1 MLKSMTGFGRG
12 EGDTTLGK
20 VVVESRSVNHRYC
33 DINIKLPKR
42 LSLFENRVKE
52 IIRSQVSRGR
62 VDVSLRLD
70 NLGEEKVQFSVDF
83 NLAEQYYRV
92 LHDLKERLRLKDEIT
107 LNLLAGAKDLITT
120 KEELGDM
127 EPYWQEILP
136 VVRESLKNMDDM
148 KRLEGDSLAKDLQQ
162 RLGHITE
169 QLQMIKQQFPLRL
182 RAFLNRLQDRLRSLL
197 EGMETDPA
205 RFQQE
210 VAFLAERTDI
220 TEEIVRAESH
230 LVQFRTFLDGNEPV
244 GRKMDF
250 LLQEVHREVNTVSA
264 KANDAEISQRVVEIK
279 SELEKIREQVQ
290 NVELVLSMKRGLGT
304 STR

>member
-20 VVVESRSVNHRYC
+20 MVVESRSVNHRYS
-33 DINIKLPKR
+33 DINVKLPKR
-42 LSLFENRVKE
+42 LNLFENRMKE

-62 VDVSLRLD
+62 IDVSLRLE
-70 NLGEEKVQFSVDF
+70 NFGEEKVQLSVD
-83 NLAEQYYRV
+83 LDMAEQYYRV
-92 LHDLKERLRLKDEIT
+92 LDDLKQKLRLKDEIT
-107 LNLLAGAKDLITT
+107 LSLLAGAKDLIVA
-120 KEELGDM
+120 KEESGDI

-136 VVRESLKNMDDM
+136 VLKQSLKNMDDM
-148 KRLEGDSLAKDLQQ
+148 KRLEGESLTRDLQQ
-162 RLGHITE
+162 RLGNIAE
-169 QLQMIKQQFPLRL
+169 QLELIKQQFPLRL
-182 RAFLNRLQDRLRSLL
+182 RAFLTRLQDRLQTLL
-197 EGMETDPA
+197 EGMESDPS

-230 LVQFRTFLDGNEPV
+230 LGQFKALLEGNDPV

-250 LLQEVHREVNTVSA
+250 LLQEIHREVNTVSA

-290 NVELVLSMKRGLGT
+290 NVE
-304 STR
+304 

>member
-42 LSLFENRVKE
+42 LSLFENRIKE
-52 IIRSQVSRGR
+52 FIRSQVSRGR
-62 VDVSLRLD
+62 IDVFLRLD
-70 NLGEEKVQFSVDF
+70 SLGEEKVQLSVDLD
-83 NLAEQYYRV
+83 LAEQYYRV

-107 LNLLAGAKDLITT
+107 LNLLAGAKDLITA

-136 VVRESLKNMDDM
+136 VLRQSLKNMDDM
-148 KRLEGDSLAKDLQQ
+148 KRFEGESLTKDLQH
-162 RLGHITE
+162 RLDYITE

-182 RAFLNRLQDRLRSLL
+182 RAFLTRLQDRLRSLL
-197 EGMETDPA
+197 EGMETDPS

-220 TEEIVRAESH
+220 TEEVVRAESH
-230 LVQFRTFLDGNEPV
+230 LVQFRSLLEGNEPV

-250 LLQEVHREVNTVSA
+250 LLQEIHREVNTVSA

-290 NVELVLSMKRGLGT
+290 NVE
-304 STR
+304 